1 MRAFNPVGTASPT
14 DQLAEIDILAGTMS
28 SSAPSPELRRARHEL
43 LVRLDEVGTLDAH
56 RLRTRIRRARADQ
69 LPELADRVTTAADRL
84 ARRAAS
90 IPTPEYPGQLPVS
103 ARKDEIADAIRDN
116 QVVVIA
122 GETGSG
128 KTTQIP
134 KICLELGRGVRGM
147 IGHTQPRRLA
157 ARSVAER
164 IADELGVQLGGL
176 VGSAVR
182 FDDRTGPDTVVKLM
196 TDGVLLAEIRRD
208 RLLRAYDTIIIDEAH
223 ERSLNI
229 DFLLGYLKQ
238 ILPKRPD
245 LKLIITSATI
255 DPERFA
261 RHFADAGGRP
271 APVIEVSGRTFP
283 VEIRYRPLRV
293 EHGDRVVDLDPLDA
307 LADAVAEL
315 LREDDGDVLVFLSGE
330 REIRDAEEVL
340 RGRKFRNTEIFPLF
354 ARLTAAEQQKAF
366 RAHSTRRVVLSTNIA
381 ETSVTVPGIRYVVDT
396 GLARISRYSTRTKV
410 QRLPIE
416 PVSQASAAQRAG
428 RCGRVAD
435 GICIRLYSQE
445 DFESR
450 PEFTDPEILRTN
462 LASVILSMADL
473 DLGPVDDFPFVE
485 PPDRKSVRDGVTLLT
500 ELGALRVDDDER
512 PHLTRVG
519 RDMAVLP
526 LDPRLARMVV
536 EGHRNGALADVLV
549 VVAALTVQDVR
560 ERPAE
565 ERDKADLFHRRFAD
579 KSSDFLGYLN
589 LWRYITEQR
598 RELSGSAFRRM
609 CKAEYLHW
617 LRIREW
623 QDLNAQL
630 RSMCREH
637 GWHPPSGS
645 ASEDDLHKAILS
657 GLLTNIGMRD
667 EETREFRGTRGIRFQ
682 VFPGSDLARKPPR
695 WVMASELVETSRLWA
710 RDVARIDPAWIEQ
723 LGGHLVRTQYSEPHW
738 SDARGAA
745 MAYEKVL
752 LLGLTVVEAR
762 RILLSRVDA
771 PLAREMLVRHGIVEG
786 RWQTRVPVILE
797 NTRAVEDA
805 RELETRSRRRDLVID
820 DEALVAFYLDRL
832 PEDITS
838 GRHLESWWKKKGHR
852 TPDALRLTPEDI
864 RTSEPAPDAA
874 AFPPYWLQGE
884 RRFELHYEF
893 EPGGAADGITVRI
906 PLPQLSSVT
915 AAGFEWLVPGLREE
929 LYTEMLRTL
938 PKYLRRMCSPPAEY
952 AALLAGDLT
961 PRSAPLTVALA
972 EALSARIGTTVDPR
986 EFRPEQLPDHLVVR
1000 FEIVE
1005 GETVVDSGTDLKA
1018 LRARLTEKVR
1028 ATLNQQLVPD
1038 DGPHREWT
1046 TDSIGDLPD
1055 SVTGTVDGVEV
1066 TVFPALRVDADG
1078 IHRTACATREERR
1091 AVQAK
1096 AVLTLLTT
1104 DLVSGASILRGRP
1117 VQERLALSQY
1127 PYGGIDALVSDAAL
1141 AATARL
1147 VAGRKGAPV
1156 LAVAD
1161 FEQLR
1166 TAARAQVPGA
1176 VAQAISAVAPAL
1188 VTAQKVSLRLDDTP
1202 REITTM
1208 IRPSLDFL
1216 IGQGFLARH
1225 PGSAL
1230 SHLDRHV
1237 RAVGLRLDL
1246 AEKSPERHRE
1256 LSARLA
1262 RSENAVEEACTTLR
1276 ARPGGGKAARD
1287 LKWMLAEYR
1296 VGLFAQTLGTARSVS
1311 AERIDRTV
1319 RAALAAKPTR

>member
-1 MRAFNPVGTASPT
+1 MS
-14 DQLAEIDILAGTMS
+14 S

-56 RLRTRIRRARADQ
+56 RLRSRIRRARPDQ
-69 LPELADRVTTAADRL
+69 LTELGDRIDRAAERL
-84 ARRAAS
+84 ARRAGA
-90 IPTPEYPGQLPVS
+90 IPVPEYPPQLPVS
-103 ARKDEIADAIRDN
+103 ARKDEIAAAIRDN

-134 KICLELGRGVRGM
+134 KICLELGLGVRGM

-164 IADELGVQLGGL
+164 IAEELGAEFGGL

-182 FDDRTGPDTVVKLM
+182 FDDRTSADTSVKLM
-196 TDGVLLAEIRRD
+196 TDGILLAEIRRD

-255 DPERFA
+255 DPQRFA
-261 RHFADAGGRP
+261 DHFADASGRS
-271 APVIEVSGRTFP
+271 APVIEVSGRTYP
-283 VEIRYRPLRV
+283 VEIRYRPLQV
-293 EHGDRVVDLDPLDA
+293 EHADRVIDLDPLDA

-315 LREDDGDVLVFLSGE
+315 LREGDGDVLVFLSGE

-354 ARLTAAEQQKAF
+354 ARLTAAEQNKAF

-435 GICIRLYSQE
+435 GICIRLYSE
-445 DFESR
+445 DDFETR

-485 PPDRKSVRDGVTLLT
+485 PPDRKAVRDGMTLLT
-500 ELGALRVDDDER
+500 ELGALEVDDDER
-512 PHLTRVG
+512 PRLTKVG
-519 RDMAVLP
+519 HDMAVLP

-536 EGHRNGALADVLV
+536 EGHRNGSLGDVLV

-565 ERDKADLFHRRFAD
+565 ERDKADLLHRRFVD
-579 KSSDFLGYLN
+579 KTSDFLGYLN
-589 LWRYITEQR
+589 LWRYLTEQR

-609 CKAEYLHW
+609 CRDEYLHW

-623 QDLNAQL
+623 QDLTTQL
-630 RSMCREH
+630 RSMCRER
-637 GWHPPSGS
+637 GWHPPSGQ

-657 GLLTNIGMRD
+657 GLLTNVGMRD

-682 VFPGSDLARKPPR
+682 VFPGSHLSKKPPR

-723 LGGHLVRTQYSEPHW
+723 IGAHLVRSQYSEPHW
-738 SDARGAA
+738 SDKQGAA

-752 LLGLTVVEAR
+752 LLGLTVVDAR

-771 PLAREMLVRHGIVEG
+771 PLAREMFVRHGVVEG
-786 RWQTRVPVILE
+786 GYATRVPVIRE
-797 NTRAVEDA
+797 NAEAVRDA

-820 DEALVAFYLDRL
+820 DEGLVAFYLERL
-832 PEDITS
+832 PTDITS
-838 GRHLESWWKKKGHR
+838 GRHLESWWKKKGHKQ
-852 TPDALRLTPEDI
+852 PEALRLTPSDI
-864 RTSEPAPDAA
+864 HTSVSGPDAGD
-874 AFPPYWLQGE
+874 FPPFWQQGE
-884 RRFELHYEF
+884 RRFALNYEF

-915 AAGFEWLVPGLREE
+915 TAGFEWLVPGLREE

-952 AALLAGDLT
+952 AALLAEDVV
-961 PRSAPLTVALA
+961 PRSAPLSVALA
-972 EALSARIGTTVDPR
+972 RALGERIGTSIDPR
-986 EFRPEQLPDHLVVR
+986 EFRSDQLPDHLAMR
-1000 FEIVE
+1000 FEVIDGDAVI
-1005 GETVVDSGTDLKA
+1005 DSDTDLRA
-1018 LRARLTEKVR
+1018 LRTRLTDTVR
-1028 ATLNQQLVPD
+1028 QTLNEKLIPD
-1038 DGPHREWT
+1038 DGPYREWT
-1046 TDSIGDLPD
+1046 ADTIGDLPD
-1055 SVTGTVDGVEV
+1055 SVTGVVDGVEV
-1066 TVFPALRVDADG
+1066 TVFPALSVRDDG
-1078 IHRTACATREERR
+1078 IHRLACATAEERR
-1091 AVQAK
+1091 TAQAK
-1096 AVLTLLTT
+1096 AVLTLLTA
-1104 DLVSGASILRGRP
+1104 DLVPPASILRGRP
-1117 VQERLALSQY
+1117 VEQRLALTQY
-1127 PYGGIDALVSDAAL
+1127 PHGGIDALVEDAAL
-1141 AATARL
+1141 GACARL
-1147 VAGRKGAPV
+1147 VATRHGAPV
-1156 LAVAD
+1156 LQVAD
-1161 FEQLR
+1161 FQKLR
-1166 TAARAQVPGA
+1166 AAARSEVPGTVA
-1176 VAQAISAVAPAL
+1176 TAISTVVMALVAAQA
-1188 VTAQKVSLRLDDTP
+1188 VSLRLDSARRP
-1202 REITTM
+1202 LREAIL
-1208 IRPSLDFL
+1208 PSLDYL
-1216 IGQGFLARH
+1216 VGKGFLARH
-1225 PGSAL
+1225 PAPVL
-1230 SHLDRHV
+1230 THLERHV
-1237 RAVGLRLDL
+1237 RAVGMRLDL
-1246 AEKSPERHRE
+1246 AEKSPGRHEE
-1256 LSARLA
+1256 LTAHLALSESLVEDASAA
-1262 RSENAVEEACTTLR
+1262 LR
-1276 ARPGGGKAARD
+1276 GRPGGARAIRE
-1287 LKWMLAEYR
+1287 LRWMVAEYR
-1296 VGLFAQTLGTARSVS
+1296 VGLFAQSLGTARPVS
-1311 AERIDRTV
+1311 PERIR
-1319 RAALAAKPTR
+1319 RAVKSALAPKDTK

>member
-1 MRAFNPVGTASPT
+1 MS
-14 DQLAEIDILAGTMS
+14 S

-56 RLRTRIRRARADQ
+56 RLRPRIRRARADQ
-69 LPELADRVTTAADRL
+69 LDELSERVDKAAEWLR
-84 ARRAAS
+84 RRADS
-90 IPTPEYPGQLPVS
+90 IPIPEYPGQLPVS
-103 ARKDEIADAIRDN
+103 TRKNEIAEAIRGN

-164 IADELGVQLGGL
+164 IAEELGVQIGGL

-182 FDDRTGPDTVVKLM
+182 FDDRTSPQTAVKLM

-271 APVIEVSGRTFP
+271 APVIEVSGRTYP
-283 VEIRYRPLRV
+283 VEIRYRPLQV
-293 EHGDRVVDLDPLDA
+293 EQGDRVIDLDPLDG
-307 LADAVAEL
+307 LADAVSEL

-340 RGRKFRNTEIFPLF
+340 RGRRFKNTEIFPLF

-435 GICIRLYSQE
+435 GICIRMYSE
-445 DFESR
+445 DDFESR

-485 PPDRKSVRDGVTLLT
+485 PPDRRSVRDGMTLLT
-500 ELGALRVDDDER
+500 ELGALRIDDDER
-512 PHLTRVG
+512 PHLTKVG
-519 RDMAVLP
+519 REMAVLP

-536 EGHRNGALADVLV
+536 EGHRNGSLGDILV

-565 ERDKADLFHRRFAD
+565 ERDKADQLHRRFAD

-623 QDLNAQL
+623 QDLTAQL
-630 RSMCREH
+630 RSMCREQ
-637 GWHPPSGS
+637 GWHPPSEH
-645 ASEDDLHKAILS
+645 AVEDDLHKAILA
-657 GLLTNIGMRD
+657 GLLTNVGVRD
-667 EETREFRGTRGIRFQ
+667 EDTREFRGTRGIRFQ

-723 LGGHLVRTQYSEPHW
+723 LGEHLVRSQYSEPHW
-738 SDARGAA
+738 SDAQGAA
-745 MAYEKVL
+745 MTYEKVL

-771 PLAREMLVRHGIVEG
+771 PLAREMFVRHGIVEG
-786 RWQTRVPVILE
+786 RWTTRVPAIID
-797 NTRAVEDA
+797 NARAVEQA

-820 DEALVAFYLDRL
+820 DEALAGFYLERL
-832 PEDITS
+832 PADITS

-852 TPDALRLTPEDI
+852 DPAALRLTDEDI
-864 RTSEPAPDAA
+864 RTAEKAPDAA
-874 AFPPYWLQGE
+874 AFPPFWQQGE

-893 EPGGAADGITVRI
+893 EPGGAADGITIRI

-952 AALLAGDLT
+952 AGLLLADVK
-961 PRSAPLTVALA
+961 PRSAPLPVALA
-972 EALSARIGTTVDPR
+972 EALSTRIGTTVDPR
-986 EFRPEQLPDHLVVR
+986 EFRPEQLPDHLRVR
-1000 FEIVE
+1000 FEVVD
-1005 GETVVDSGTDLKA
+1005 GDTVVDAGTDLRA
-1018 LRARLTEKVR
+1018 LRSRLTDKVR
-1028 ATLNQQLVPD
+1028 STLNRRLIPD

-1046 TDSIGDLPD
+1046 ADTIGDLPR
-1055 SVTGTVDGVEV
+1055 SVTGSVDGVEV
-1066 TVFPALRVDADG
+1066 TVYPALRIATDG
-1078 IHRTACATREERR
+1078 IHRVACTTEEERR
-1091 AVQAK
+1091 ATQTK
-1096 AVLTLLTT
+1096 AVLSLMTA
-1104 DLVSGASILRGRP
+1104 DLVAPSSILRGRP
-1117 VQERLALSQY
+1117 VEQRLALSQY
-1127 PYGGIDALVSDAAL
+1127 PYGGIDALVSDASL
-1141 AATARL
+1141 AVCARL
-1147 VAGRKGAPV
+1147 IASRQGAPV
-1156 LAVAD
+1156 LEAAD
-1161 FEQLR
+1161 FLELR
-1166 TAARAQVPGA
+1166 ATARAEVPGA
-1176 VAQAISAVAPAL
+1176 VATSISTVVTAL
-1188 VTAQKVSLRLDDTP
+1188 VQAQQVSARLAESPPTLADTV
-1202 REITTM
+1202 
-1208 IRPSLDFL
+1208 RPSLEYL
-1216 IGQGFLARH
+1216 TGKGFLARH
-1225 PGSAL
+1225 PASVL
-1230 SHLDRHV
+1230 PHLERHV
-1237 RAVGLRLDL
+1237 RAVSMRLDL
-1246 AEKSPERHRE
+1246 AEKAPGRHAE
-1256 LSARLA
+1256 LSARVA
-1262 RSENAVEEACTTLR
+1262 RSESTVEEACAVLR
-1276 ARPGGGKAARD
+1276 ARPGGARAIRD
-1287 LKWMLAEYR
+1287 LRWMLAEYR
-1296 VGLFAQTLGTARSVS
+1296 VGLFAQSLGTAQSVS
-1311 AERIDRTV
+1311 PERIGKAVRT
-1319 RAALAAKPTR
+1319 ALSQKSSR

>member
-1 MRAFNPVGTASPT
+1 MPTSPVP
-14 DQLAEIDILAGTMS
+14 DPD
-28 SSAPSPELRRARHEL
+28 LRRARHDL
-43 LVRLDEVGTLDAH
+43 LVRLDDVGILDAH
-56 RLRTRIRRARADQ
+56 RLRSKIRRAGADQ
-69 LPELADRVTTAADRL
+69 LEDLGARVDAAAERL
-84 ARRAAS
+84 RRRAES
-90 IPTPEYPGQLPVS
+90 VPVPEYPDQLPVS
-103 ARKDEIADAIRDN
+103 ARRDEIAAAIRDN

-164 IADELGVQLGGL
+164 IAEELGVETGRL

-182 FDDRTGPDTVVKLM
+182 FDDRTSADTAVKLM
-196 TDGVLLAEIRRD
+196 TDGILLAEIRRD

-229 DFLLGYLKQ
+229 DFLLGYLRQ
-238 ILPKRPD
+238 ILPRRPD

-255 DPERFA
+255 DPDRFA

-283 VEIRYRPLRV
+283 VEVRYRPLQV
-293 EHGDRVVDLDPLDA
+293 EHADRTIDLDPLDA
-307 LADAVAEL
+307 LADAVGEVLAEG
-315 LREDDGDVLVFLSGE
+315 DGDVLVFLSGE

-340 RGRKFRNTEIFPLF
+340 RGRRFKETEIFPLF
-354 ARLTAAEQQKAF
+354 ARLTAAEQQRAF
-366 RAHSTRRVVLSTNIA
+366 RQHSTRRVVLSTNIA

-435 GICIRLYSQE
+435 GICIRLYSEE
-445 DFESR
+445 DFDSR

-473 DLGPVDDFPFVE
+473 DLGAVGDFPFVE
-485 PPDRKSVRDGVTLLT
+485 PPDRKAIRDGMMLLT

-512 PHLTRVG
+512 PHLTKVG
-519 RDMAVLP
+519 RDMAALP

-536 EGHRNGALADVLV
+536 EGHANGALADVLV

-565 ERDKADLFHRRFAD
+565 ERDKADQFHRRFAD

-598 RELSGSAFRRM
+598 RELSGSAFRKM

-630 RSMCREH
+630 TSMCRER
-637 GWHPPSGS
+637 GWHPASGHS
-645 ASEDDLHKAILS
+645 AEDDLHKAVLS
-657 GLLTNIGMRD
+657 GLLTNVGMRD

-682 VFPGSDLARKPPR
+682 IFPGSDLSKKPPR

-738 SDARGAA
+738 SDTQGAA

-762 RILLSRVDA
+762 RTLLSRVDA
-771 PLAREMLVRHGIVEG
+771 PLAREMLVRHGIVEK
-786 RWQTRVPVILE
+786 RWTTRIPPILA
-797 NTRAVEDA
+797 NTDDVEQA

-820 DEALVAFYLDRL
+820 DEALVGFYLDRL
-832 PEDITS
+832 PPDITS
-838 GRHLESWWKKKGHR
+838 GRHLESWWKKQGRKD
-852 TPDALRLTPEDI
+852 PDLLRLTPEEI
-864 RTSEPAPDAA
+864 RTSESAPSATE
-874 AFPPYWLQGE
+874 FPPFWRQGE
-884 RRFELHYEF
+884 RTFELRYAF
-893 EPGGAADGITVRI
+893 DPGGEADGITVRI

-915 AAGFEWLVPGLREE
+915 TAGFEWLVPGLRED

-938 PKYLRRMCSPPAEY
+938 PKYLRRMCSPPAAF
-952 AALLAGDLT
+952 AALVAQDLT

-972 EALSARIGTTVDPR
+972 AALSARIGTTVDPR
-986 EFRPEQLPDHLVVR
+986 EFHPDQLPDHLRMR
-1000 FEIVE
+1000 FE
-1005 GETVVDSGTDLKA
+1005 VVDGDEVVAAGTDLGE
-1018 LRARLTEKVR
+1018 LRTRLVDKVR
-1028 ATLNQQLVPD
+1028 DTLNSRLVPD

-1046 TDSIGDLPD
+1046 AATFGDLPE
-1055 SVTGTVDGVEV
+1055 SITGAVDGVEV
-1066 TVFPALRVDADG
+1066 TVYPALRVRADG
-1078 IHRTACATREERR
+1078 IHRVACATEKERR
-1091 AVQAK
+1091 ATQAT
-1096 AVLTLLTT
+1096 AVLTL
-1104 DLVSGASILRGRP
+1104 VSGDLISAASILRGRP
-1117 VQERLALSQY
+1117 VEQRLALTQY
-1127 PYGGIDALVSDAAL
+1127 PHGGAEALVSDASV
-1141 AATARL
+1141 AACGRIIAR
-1147 VAGRKGAPV
+1147 RKGVPV
-1156 LAVAD
+1156 LTVAEFD
-1161 FEQLR
+1161 ELR
-1166 TAARAQVPGA
+1166 AAASSEVPGA
-1176 VAQAISAVAPAL
+1176 VAAAISAAVPAL
-1188 VTAQKVSLRLDDTP
+1188 VSARSVYARLSQAP
-1202 REITTM
+1202 PEVVEAV
-1208 IRPSLDFL
+1208 RPALDFL
-1216 IGQGFLARH
+1216 IGKGFLARH
-1225 PGSAL
+1225 PAEL
-1230 SHLDRHV
+1230 LPQLERHV
-1237 RAVGLRLDL
+1237 RAVELRIEM
-1246 AEKSPERHRE
+1246 AEKSPGRYRD
-1256 LSARLA
+1256 LTARLA
-1262 RSENAVEEACTTLR
+1262 RSEQKVEDAATALR
-1276 ARPGGGKAARD
+1276 ARPGGARAARD
-1287 LKWMLAEYR
+1287 LRWLLAEYR
-1296 VGLFAQTLGTARSVS
+1296 VGLFAQSLGTARSVS
-1311 AERIDRTV
+1311 PERIDKAV
-1319 RAALAAKPTR
+1319 AAALAPRAAR

>member
-1 MRAFNPVGTASPT
+1 MS
-14 DQLAEIDILAGTMS
+14 S

-43 LVRLDEVGTLDAH
+43 LVRLDEVGILEAH
-56 RLRTRIRRARADQ
+56 RLRPRIRRARADQ
-69 LPELADRVTTAADRL
+69 LPELGDRVDKAAERL
-84 ARRAAS
+84 TRRVAS
-90 IPTPEYPGQLPVS
+90 IPTPEYPEQLPVS
-103 ARKDEIADAIRDN
+103 NRKDEIADAIRDN

-134 KICLELGRGVRGM
+134 KICLELGRGTRGM

-164 IADELGVQLGGL
+164 IADELGVRVGGL

-182 FDDRTGPDTVVKLM
+182 FDDRTGPDTSIKLM
-196 TDGVLLAEIRRD
+196 TDGILLAEIRRD

-229 DFLLGYLKQ
+229 DFLLGYLRQ

-261 RHFADAGGRP
+261 RHFADPGGRP
-271 APVIEVSGRTFP
+271 APVIEVSGRTYP
-283 VEIRYRPLRV
+283 VEIRYRPLQV
-293 EHGDRVVDLDPLDA
+293 EQGDRVVDLDPLDA

-340 RGRKFRNTEIFPLF
+340 RGRRFRDTEIFPLF

-435 GICIRLYSQE
+435 GICIRLYSEE
-445 DFESR
+445 DFDSR

-473 DLGPVDDFPFVE
+473 DLGPVGDFPFVE
-485 PPDRKSVRDGVTLLT
+485 PPDHKAVRDGMTLLT
-500 ELGALRVDDDER
+500 ELGALRIDDDER
-512 PHLTRVG
+512 PHLTKVG

-526 LDPRLARMVV
+526 LDPRLARMV
-536 EGHRNGALADVLV
+536 EGHRNGSLGDVLV

-565 ERDKADLFHRRFAD
+565 ERDKADQFHRRFTD

-598 RELSGSAFRRM
+598 RELSGSAFRKM

-623 QDLNAQL
+623 QDLTAQL

-637 GWHPPSGS
+637 GWHPPSGT
-645 ASEDDLHKAILS
+645 AAEDDLHKAILS

-682 VFPGSDLARKPPR
+682 IFPGSDLARKPPR

-710 RDVARIDPAWIEQ
+710 RDVARIDPVWIEQ

-738 SDARGAA
+738 SDTQGAA

-797 NTRAVEDA
+797 NTRRVEQA

-820 DEALVAFYLDRL
+820 DDALVAFYLERL

-852 TPDALRLTPEDI
+852 DPDALRLTPEDI
-864 RTSEPAPDAA
+864 RTSEAAPDAA
-874 AFPPYWLQGE
+874 AFPPYWMQGD

-952 AALLAGDLT
+952 AALLTGDLT
-961 PRSAPLTVALA
+961 PR
-972 EALSARIGTTVDPR
+972 
-986 EFRPEQLPDHLVVR
+986 
-1000 FEIVE
+1000 
-1005 GETVVDSGTDLKA
+1005 
-1018 LRARLTEKVR
+1018 
-1028 ATLNQQLVPD
+1028 
-1038 DGPHREWT
+1038 
-1046 TDSIGDLPD
+1046 
-1055 SVTGTVDGVEV
+1055 
-1066 TVFPALRVDADG
+1066 
-1078 IHRTACATREERR
+1078 
-1091 AVQAK
+1091 
-1096 AVLTLLTT
+1096 
-1104 DLVSGASILRGRP
+1104 
-1117 VQERLALSQY
+1117 
-1127 PYGGIDALVSDAAL
+1127 
-1141 AATARL
+1141 
-1147 VAGRKGAPV
+1147 
-1156 LAVAD
+1156 
-1161 FEQLR
+1161 
-1166 TAARAQVPGA
+1166 
-1176 VAQAISAVAPAL
+1176 
-1188 VTAQKVSLRLDDTP
+1188 
-1202 REITTM
+1202 
-1208 IRPSLDFL
+1208 
-1216 IGQGFLARH
+1216 
-1225 PGSAL
+1225 
-1230 SHLDRHV
+1230 
-1237 RAVGLRLDL
+1237 
-1246 AEKSPERHRE
+1246 
-1256 LSARLA
+1256 
-1262 RSENAVEEACTTLR
+1262 
-1276 ARPGGGKAARD
+1276 
-1287 LKWMLAEYR
+1287 
-1296 VGLFAQTLGTARSVS
+1296 
-1311 AERIDRTV
+1311 
-1319 RAALAAKPTR
+1319 